1 MSIRLLPLALMVGI
15 VAGGVASAAVDDQAA
30 VKQTI
35 LNYLQATAE
44 GDFEARERLST
55 GLASHYNARP
65 GTARFQFHQA
75 FARTFLGLGRIEIKK
90 DLATAVVRFDRRELT
105 RLMCRSARARLMKLH
120 PDPRT
125 RRKME
130 RHIRTW
136 APIQARRM
144 SRLRVWLVKKD
155 GRWLIHRVS
164 RAPRSR

>member
-75 FARTFLGLGRIEIKK
+75 FARTFLGLGRG
-90 DLATAVVRFDRRELT
+90 
-105 RLMCRSARARLMKLH
+105 
-120 PDPRT
+120 DP
-125 RRKME
+125 
-130 RHIRTW
+130 
-136 APIQARRM
+136 
-144 SRLRVWLVKKD
+144 
-155 GRWLIHRVS
+155 
-164 RAPRSR
+164 APRGRPQDHDRHHQHRRQSRP